1 MVYFLETLA
10 GDSVH
15 EPVIVV
21 KVGFSENFKKRLKD
35 YKSTNYIF
43 RVMKVLSDKSFDRKC
58 EKILHYYLDSI
69 GKRYKNQV
77 EVFILDE
84 EVEKLIESINTR
96 EDILKL
102 QGKLS
107 GNRQNFNVYLRKSS
121 GRKRDFNKHLKR
133 YKGIL
138 LKNWRLIEKSYS
150 GGLEGLI
157 NHFIDSGLDDIFKFI
172 KDYYNVDLLD
182 YTDDEKGLLN
192 EFFDK
197 YNKID
202 TRQRK
207 LKFLCE
213 KLPNFN
219 ELERTCILESIT
231 ETRFQEYI
239 EVLGLEE
246 CKALAYNTSLLNKK
260 IDILS
265 FDKDSLKEDI
275 YNEFK
280 VGQAYPNAYSKQKLG
295 EIYNKNNFR
304 ATPKSCDLGEY
315 FDIKSKKAKDEAGN
329 WVNGFYIISKKTGNV
344 EFDKEELKAD
354 IFREFIVGNSYS
366 TPYIKQKL
374 GEIYSQRNY
383 GTTAK
388 SVDLD
393 EFFNTK
399 RKSVKDETGKWINGI
414 CIVSKK

>member
-150 GGLEGLI
+150 GDLEGLI

-231 ETRFQEYI
+231 ETHFQEYV

-246 CKALAYNTSLLNKK
+246 CKAQSYNTAFLNKK
-260 IDILS
+260 LDVLS
-265 FDKDSLKEDI
+265 FDKEKLKGDI

-280 VGQAYPNAYSKQKLG
+280 VGQTYPNTYAKQKLG
-295 EIYNKNNFR
+295 EIYSKNNFR
-304 ATPKSCDLGEY
+304 ATPKASDLGEY
-315 FDIKSKKAKDEAGN
+315 FDTKPGKIKDETDK
-329 WVNGFYIISKKTGNV
+329 WVHGAVIISKK
-344 EFDKEELKAD
+344 
-354 IFREFIVGNSYS
+354 
-366 TPYIKQKL
+366 
-374 GEIYSQRNY
+374 
-383 GTTAK
+383 
-388 SVDLD
+388 
-393 EFFNTK
+393 
-399 RKSVKDETGKWINGI
+399 
-414 CIVSKK
+414 

>member
-15 EPVIVV
+15 EPIIVV
-21 KVGFSENFKKRLKD
+21 KVGFSKNFKKRLKD

-77 EVFILDE
+77 EVFILDD
-84 EVEKLIESINTR
+84 EVEKFIEGINTR

-121 GRKRDFNKHLKR
+121 GRKRDFNKYLKR

-150 GGLEGLI
+150 GDLEGLI
-157 NHFIDSGLDDIFKFI
+157 NHFIDSGFDDIFKFI
-172 KDYYNVDLLD
+172 KDCYNVNILD
-182 YTDDEKGLLN
+182 YTDEEKGLLN
-192 EFFDK
+192 EFFGK
-197 YNKID
+197 YNKIE

-213 KLPNFN
+213 SFEKFDKS
-219 ELERTCILESIT
+219 EWRYILDNLT
-231 ETRFQEYI
+231 EIHFQEYI

-246 CKALAYNTSLLNKK
+246 CKAQAYNTSLLNKK
-260 IDILS
+260 LDVLS
-265 FDKDSLKEDI
+265 FDKTKLNELI
-275 YNEFK
+275 LNEFK
-280 VGQAYPNAYSKQKLG
+280 VGSTYPKSYIKIKLAELYNAVGY
-295 EIYNKNNFR
+295 R
-304 ATPKSCDLGEY
+304 ATAKASDLENL
-315 FDIKSKKAKDEAGN
+315 FTIKPKKAKNEVGE
-329 WVNGFYIISKKTGNV
+329 WVNGFYIISKK
-344 EFDKEELKAD
+344 
-354 IFREFIVGNSYS
+354 
-366 TPYIKQKL
+366 
-374 GEIYSQRNY
+374 
-383 GTTAK
+383 
-388 SVDLD
+388 
-393 EFFNTK
+393 
-399 RKSVKDETGKWINGI
+399 
-414 CIVSKK
+414 